1 MARLKGGHKMNN
13 TKQAER
19 DLFFVVDSKNFDIKS
34 SLLCIDILP
43 INKFRGI
50 TVRFGKKFSKIQDYI
65 CNIENYLQD
74 INHFEYLKQ
83 YLSNKQIEYL
93 KKYSY
98 DFDLY
103 FLLKDLRILKNPNF
117 LLHRVNIEN
126 AKSQC
131 KIIGLL
137 CGYWQ
142 DYKKDEL
149 TYIIQEHKAYYNYIE
164 NVVRGRLIVT
174 SPFSFVNR
182 IKLNELFNV
191 FFDIG
196 KKIANNEMSF
206 QDVINSE
213 IMEQLE
219 KRCSEL
225 ITKIKTYKII
235 YNFRGDDTKCNLTA

>member
-1 MARLKGGHKMNN
+1 MSLVAIKLSRPLKMARLKGGHKMNN

-34 SLLCIDILP
+34 SLLCS
-43 INKFRGI
+43 
-50 TVRFGKKFSKIQDYI
+50 KKFSKIQDYI
-65 CNIENYLQD
+65 CNIENYLKD

-103 FLLKDLRILKNPNF
+103 FLLKDLKILKNPNF
-117 LLHRVNIEN
+117 ILHRVNIEN

-142 DYKKDEL
+142 EYKKDEL
-149 TYIIQEHKAYYNYIE
+149 TYIIQEQKAYYNYIE
-164 NVVRGRLIVT
+164 NAIRGRLIVT

-206 QDVINSE
+206 QDVINNYSE